1 MPCFCHKMSSEL
13 HTPLAGTC
21 QDIMSSFKE
30 KAKLEQ
36 IKYLYA

>member
-1 MPCFCHKMSSEL
+1 MRCFCHEMSSEL

-21 QDIMSSFKE
+21 QDKASSFKE